1 MYSLSNKYFKFNH
14 AVKILIIHE
23 AAKEIGGNV
32 FFSHITI
39 FSAVFIKLRKFL
51 ITDY

>member
-14 AVKILIIHE
+14 AVKILIIPE

-39 FSAVFIKLRKFL
+39 FQRCSSSYASS
-51 ITDY
+51 